1 MFHFWINTAFI
12 DREYLCLHKAYIDG
26 ADKDKSNK
34 EFDAD
39 FKLELFLDRVSCAG
53 TVVSGCKI
61 ISRVVFFPRPSLSP
75 ALSHMQQIDDSAD
88 IMGEEIDNDSEHD
101 TEDEDKGDDDE

>member
-12 DREYLCLHKAYIDG
+12 DREYLCLHKNYIDG

-39 FKLELFLDRVSCAG
+39 FKVELFLDRVRGLACR
-53 TVVSGCKI
+53 I
-61 ISRVVFFPRPSLSP
+61 LLLLLSL
-75 ALSHMQQIDDSAD
+75 LLVQRML
-88 IMGEEIDNDSEHD
+88 D
-101 TEDEDKGDDDE
+101 TAACLFLCMPIFRMTAFEKPIG